1 MNQNKF
7 IVLLLPMKEHSE
19 RVPNKNL
26 KKFCGNPLYHAIIKV
41 VLKSKYIDE
50 IIVDTDSEEIK
61 KDVKKN
67 FPSVIIIDRPEKNI
81 GDNVPMNDVIEYDL
95 TKINGDIFIQT
106 HSTNPMLLTTTLD
119 NAIEKFM
126 QLSDEND
133 SIFSVTK
140 IQTRLYWKNGSPIN
154 HNPQELLRT
163 QDLPPVYE
171 ENSNFYIFTKDSFFK
186 AKGKRIGRK
195 PFMFEID
202 KIEAID
208 IDEAHDFIIA
218 EQLYKQFRENK
229 CTKYKSK

>member
-1 MNQNKF
+1 MNHKKSV
-7 IVLLLPMKEHSE
+7 VLLLPMKGHSE
-19 RVPNKNL
+19 RVSNKNL
-26 KKFCGNPLYHAIIKV
+26 KNFCGNPLYHAIIKV

-50 IIVDTDSEEIK
+50 IIIDTDSEEIK
-61 KDVKKN
+61 KDVIKN

-106 HSTNPMLLTTTLD
+106 HSTNPMLLTATLD

-126 QLSDEND
+126 QIRSEND
-133 SIFSVTK
+133 SIFSVTRM
-140 IQTRLYWKNGSPIN
+140 QTRLYWENGSPIN

-186 AKGKRIGRK
+186 ARGKRIGLK

-202 KIEAID
+202 KIEALD
-208 IDEAHDFIIA
+208 IDEPQDFVIA
-218 EQLYKQFRENK
+218 EQLYKQLRKNQ
-229 CTKYKSK
+229 